1 MPTGCLH
8 FWCYDAGMTRQL
20 TVRGVSDEV
29 AERLEA
35 LSRAQRRSVN
45 ATVNEILEEAV
56 GVDAR
61 ARDLRRF
68 ITWTQDEVDQVNEE
82 VAAQR
87 RVDESDWR

>member
-1 MPTGCLH
+1 
-8 FWCYDAGMTRQL
+8 MTRQL
-20 TVRGVSDEV
+20 TVRGVPDEV

>member
-1 MPTGCLH
+1 
-8 FWCYDAGMTRQL
+8 MTRQL